1 MGLVRVARNAPG
13 RGAPRL
19 YGSRIIRVGAILGL
33 LAAAFAGNA
42 HAQAL
47 RVVVVPG
54 LQAHDLRTLAPRG
67 AVGLL
72 VPGAGPQTSARAA
85 TVMLA
90 QGVVRNSLR
99 GAPPARPVRILVEQ
113 SQSIPTGGRFIVVGL
128 PQGGAQPNNRRY
140 GIAVVAP
147 GYRGLLTSPST
158 RIPGLVTVADVAPT
172 ALAESGALGS
182 QGEGDPIGALETL
195 DRRIT
200 DGNAWR
206 TRTATWVEIAIGVL
220 AVVSGT
226 VAVVG
231 VAGVLLA
238 NLLAGALGIGTGGG
252 AALLLAG
259 AACGLAFVRRRP
271 SRGVLAALMAGVLA
285 AYLLSFELDERWV
298 ALSPLGPSQNARF
311 YGVSNLLETFLL
323 VPALVGAALLRRR
336 PWAAAGVALL
346 AFVMI
351 AGSRFGADGGGAI
364 VLGVGYAVLV
374 ALLTGAGRRT
384 LVAAV
389 AVGIAV
395 VLGPARARRG
405 DGRIEPRHA
414 GAAQRPGRARV
425 GSLGPHQPV
434 VGPPDGEHRHDR
446 RHGGGA
452 CDPGCPRRTRVA
464 AAPACRAAAGVRGG
478 DRRVDGRERLPEGGR
493 GRRCGALRG
502 GGGVRPRAAQ
512 RGGAPVDHPVTRAS
526 AGVSGSRRRRSE
538 LPGPSPCQRG
548 LSQVPA

>member
-1 MGLVRVARNAPG
+1 
-13 RGAPRL
+13 L

-33 LAAAFAGNA
+33 LAAALAGNA

-54 LQAHDLRTLAPRG
+54 LQAHDLRTLVPRG

-72 VPGAGPQTSARAA
+72 VPAAGPETSARAA

-99 GAPPARPVRILVEQ
+99 GGPAKAPVRIRVEQ
-113 SQSIPTGGRFIVVGL
+113 SRSLPAGGRFIVVGL
-128 PQGGAQPNNRRY
+128 PQGGPQNNDRRY

-158 RIPGLVTVADVAPT
+158 RIPGLVSLADVAPT

-182 QGEGDPIGALETL
+182 QDERDPLGALETL
-195 DRRIT
+195 DRRIR

-206 TRTATWVEIAIGVL
+206 TRTTTWVEIAIGVL

-226 VAVVG
+226 AAVVG
-231 VAGVLLA
+231 VGGVLAA
-238 NLLAGALGIGTGGG
+238 NLLAGALGIGTGG
-252 AALLLAG
+252 AVVLLLAG
-259 AACGLAFVRRRP
+259 AACGLVAVRRRP
-271 SRGVLAALMAGVLA
+271 RPELLAALMAGVLA
-285 AYLLSFELDERWV
+285 AYLASFELDERWV

-336 PWAAAGVALL
+336 PWAAGALALL
-346 AFVMI
+346 AFVTI
-351 AGSRFGADGGGAI
+351 AGSRFGADGGGAV

-384 LVAAV
+384 LAVAV

-395 VLGPARARRG
+395 VLGLLALDA
-405 DGRIEPRHA
+405 A
-414 GAAQRPGRARV
+414 TGA
-425 GSLGPHQPV
+425 SSH
-434 VGPPDGEHRHDR
+434 
-446 RHGGGA
+446 
-452 CDPGCPRRTRVA
+452 
-464 AAPACRAAAGVRGG
+464 
-478 DRRVDGRERLPEGGR
+478 
-493 GRRCGALRG
+493 
-502 GGGVRPRAAQ
+502 
-512 RGGAPVDHPVTRAS
+512 VTRALHKGPGGLASDLRDRVTLSWEHLTANTGTIVATTVALLILAALVARVLVLRLPAPLPLAFAAAIAASMIVNDSPKEVAIAGTVLYAAVEAFALGPRS
-526 AGVSGSRRRRSE
+526 AAGLLGTVPRRGTVPKRLRDSPLRGQSQRR
-538 LPGPSPCQRG
+538 
-548 LSQVPA
+548 